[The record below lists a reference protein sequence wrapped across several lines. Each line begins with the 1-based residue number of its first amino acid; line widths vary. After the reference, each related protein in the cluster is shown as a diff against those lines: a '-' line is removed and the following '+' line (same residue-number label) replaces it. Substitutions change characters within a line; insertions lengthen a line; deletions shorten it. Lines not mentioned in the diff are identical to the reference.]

1 MAPPVRG
8 HSSSNYSSSYVP
20 PRRGDEP
27 TSADVHRFSD
37 RLNQQVLGGRA
48 TGQGGLAPTETSA
61 MISGYEAQGGAVQA
75 NYRSALRKVADG
87 TMSSRQAID
96 AYGIDSSAQRRA
108 LAQVSNGTLDLRS
121 AAGVQGTA
129 LGRAETR
136 VPLSTTTAAGHG
148 SSPYQESS
156 HQQPAYPAASYQP
169 SSGSAYGSSP
179 YQGSS
184 YQQSAYPAAGYQPPS
199 GSAYGSSPYQGS
211 SYQQP
216 AYPAA
221 GYQPPSGS
229 AYGSYSSTEAQPPST
244 QRPSSSSSDY
254 ASDFFTQAQDPTRF
268 ASRPDL
274 PGQYPP
280 DSYNYR
286 R

>member
-199 GSAYGSSPYQGS
+199 GSAYGS
-211 SYQQP
+211 
-216 AYPAA
+216 
-221 GYQPPSGS
+221 
-229 AYGSYSSTEAQPPST
+229 YSSTEAQPPST